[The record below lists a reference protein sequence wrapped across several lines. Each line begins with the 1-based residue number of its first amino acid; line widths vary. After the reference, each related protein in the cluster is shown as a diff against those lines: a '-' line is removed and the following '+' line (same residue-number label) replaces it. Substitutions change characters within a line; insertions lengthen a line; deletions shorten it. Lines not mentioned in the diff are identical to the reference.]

1 MKYIKRAVI
10 PLCLLMVL
18 LAGCGKKD
26 VAGKYVD
33 NAPNAGERGDHK
45 TYYELKKDGTFY
57 YDDEGAATDE
67 GKYEV
72 KDNKVIMK
80 GEESTHKFTLSKDG
94 KFLKKGDF
102 KLKKQQSDE

>member
-1 MKYIKRAVI
+1 MKYIKRVVI

-33 NAPNAGERGDHK
+33 DSPNAGERGDHK
-45 TYYELKKDGTFY
+45 TYIELKKDGTFY

-67 GKYEV
+67 GKYKV
-72 KDNKVIMK
+72 KDNKVILD
-80 GEESTHKFTLSKDG
+80 GEEDKTTMKLLKDG
-94 KFLKKGDF
+94 KYIESDSL
-102 KLKKQQSDE
+102 KLKKQQSDK